1 MSSTLGRQ
9 ILGNQTQAMEEAT
22 EAVAGSNFL
31 RTNPTFNPAVFE
43 GIDASGAVQGADL
56 SPAIGTGIDYK
67 QLSQEGALNS
77 KQMDAYKA
85 ELEAKYGNKYAG
97 MEKQQPLSPEAQAS
111 LYRSYVPPQA
121 DPNKK
126 LISSNLTGG
135 FSSGSSANQFHVPKD
150 LTETL
155 EKLYAGLEETAQEQL
170 GSLET
175 RDFTEDIQDLVD
187 SGRISAEQLNE
198 LQQQNLV
205 DAEGRAIDK
214 IGIIEAELLDKL
226 TSQEEDRMRIQQ
238 ALADESAMR
247 TGEFRSA
254 ARDRV
259 ASARR
264 ELGPLVSSEFDEVAE
279 MTGALTEAQAASD
292 AASASRLRQVAQMA
306 AAERMAAPAQLAA
319 EAKMAVGD
327 EKFRMENQLRVQLAQ
342 NIAQLDT
349 SEREMLLQEAMRQEN
364 FGIQRDQALANA
376 MFSLAQQRNQALLQE
391 QMRLDTVQ
399 QRQSEILQQQGFQRR
414 MAQEARAASAAASA
428 ANKKELEAM
437 KLERDRYLFETLS
450 NDKNSNEFG
459 MTQEEFDSKPE
470 GWKQAQYEAL
480 VGYEVAAEF
489 GPFPE
494 QETPNTMGYGT
505 TWFADNF
512 GTTAGSYQ
520 WKRMYNQLGEAAFNV
535 MMADNYDSESPDA
548 FDAMVAVRDKI
559 MGERDAMYDSG
570 GEIMANFHFMV
581 DNILTKTPAM
591 LAEEF
596 GFRFDNREED
606 EEE

>member
-1 MSSTLGRQ
+1 MPHGGPHTGVY
-9 ILGNQTQAMEEAT
+9 GNATQAMEEAT
-22 EAVAGSNFL
+22 AAAEGMGFLTRPPSAAVSAVRDLNAAPSTSVSAIRDLNAP
-31 RTNPTFNPAVFE
+31 PTPHVPL
-43 GIDASGAVQGADL
+43 SS
-56 SPAIGTGIDYK
+56 SPASTA
-67 QLSQEGALNS
+67 LSRE
-77 KQMDAYKA
+77 
-85 ELEAKYGNKYAG
+85 ELEAKYGNKYQG

-111 LYRSYVPPQA
+111 LYRSYQA
-121 DPNKK
+121 PATNTTT
-126 LISSNLTGG
+126 SAPLTGG
-135 FSSGSSANQFHVPKD
+135 YSSRSSANTFAVPKD

-155 EKLYAGLEETAQEQL
+155 ERLYAGLETTAQEQL

-175 RDFTEDIQDLVD
+175 KDFTEDIQDLVD

-214 IGIIEAELLDKL
+214 IGIVEAELLDKL

-247 TGEFRSA
+247 TGEYRSA

-292 AASASRLRQVAQMA
+292 AASASRLRQVAAMA

-327 EKFRMENQLRVQLAQ
+327 ERFRMENQLRVQLAQ

-349 SEREMLLQEAMRQEN
+349 GEREMLLQEAMRQEN

-399 QRQSEILQQQGFQRR
+399 QRQSEILQQQGFQRQ

-428 ANKKELEAM
+428 ANKKEMEAM
-437 KLERDRYLFETLS
+437 KLERDSYLFETLS
-450 NDKNSNEFG
+450 NDKNSINFG
-459 MTQEEFDSKPE
+459 ITQEDFDKMPE

-480 VGYEVAAEF
+480 VGYEVQSEF
-489 GPFPE
+489 GPFPDP
-494 QETPNTMGYGT
+494 ETPNWQGYGSS
-505 TWFADNF
+505 WFADNF
-512 GTTAGSYQ
+512 GTGVGSYES
-520 WKRMYNQLGEAAFNV
+520 KRFYNKLGEAAFSV
-535 MMADNYDSESPDA
+535 MGRDEWSQDDLREKLNDVKNTFLASSDQFSDRFSNIEADYAYMLDNLTSMSLQQ
-548 FDAMVAVRDKI
+548 I
-559 MGERDAMYDSG
+559 
-570 GEIMANFHFMV
+570 AN
-581 DNILTKTPAM
+581 
-591 LAEEF
+591 EF
-596 GFRFDNREED
+596 GFRFGADYEP
-606 EEE
+606 EEEAEEEAG

>member
-31 RTNPTFNPAVFE
+31 RTNPSFNPAVFE

-56 SPAIGTGIDYK
+56 SPAIGTG
-67 QLSQEGALNS
+67 LNS

-85 ELEAKYGNKYAG
+85 ELEAKYGNKYTG
-97 MEKQQPLSPEAQAS
+97 MEKQQPFSPEAQAS

-126 LISSNLTGG
+126 PISNLTGG
-135 FSSGSSANQFHVPKD
+135 FSSSSSANQFHIPKD

-319 EAKMAVGD
+319 EARMAVGD

-437 KLERDRYLFETLS
+437 KLERDSYLFETLT
-450 NDKNSNEFG
+450 NDKNSINFG

-480 VGYEVAAEF
+480 VGYEVSSEF

-494 QETPNTMGYGT
+494 QEMPDTMGYGT
-505 TWFADNF
+505 SWFADNF
-512 GTTAGSYQ
+512 GTTAGAFED
-520 WKRMYNQLGEAAFNV
+520 KRLYNRLGEAAFNV
-535 MMADNYDSESPDA
+535 MMADNYDPDSPDA
-548 FDAMVAVRDKI
+548 FDAMVAAKNRILGDRDP
-559 MGERDAMYDSG
+559 MYAEG
-570 GEIMANFHFMV
+570 GRIEANFQYMV
-581 DNILTKTPAM
+581 DNILTMTPEQ
-591 LAEEF
+591 LANEF